1 MASTASSPNYTPCPP
16 PSRSGST
23 AEELYDLTM
32 SCMTEYHATSTD
44 TADTT
49 DTTDTAD
56 TADTVDFDEKVLESD
71 VFKWQELT
79 TFASSNP
86 PPVANSESD
95 SDRTDSNCSEDY
107 SDMPPLVSSDS
118 DESNTEDNEE
128 DLGQEQEIPTPAPR
142 EIPPLITFLGLM
154 LFLLHLFYYIELLQE
169 RDERAKNPCFRMR
182 F

>member
-1 MASTASSPNYTPCPP
+1 MSSSAASSPNYTPCPP

-32 SCMTEYHATSTD
+32 ACITEYHATTAD

-49 DTTDTAD
+49 DTN
-56 TADTVDFDEKVLESD
+56 DTVDFDEKVLDSD
-71 VFKWQELT
+71 VFKWHELT

-95 SDRTDSNCSEDY
+95 CTDCTDSNDSNCSEEDY
-107 SDMPPLVSSDS
+107 SDMPPLISSES
-118 DESNTEDNEE
+118 DESNTEDHEE
-128 DLGQEQEIPTPAPR
+128 GLEEEQEIPTPAPR
-142 EIPPLITFLGLM
+142 EIPPCITFLGLM
-154 LFLLHLFYYIELLQE
+154 LFLLHLFYYVELLQE
-169 RDERAKNPCFRMR
+169 REERAKNPCFRMN